1 MPSRVSIIRRRRA
14 FDEGRRSASEANAQN
29 PYDNAALKKLWET
42 GRKAQASGQLTT
54 PVPTLPLGERRAARV
69 QPGQQQRRARIQPR
83 QSGNGNMAERQP
95 SFGKYR
101 KPGATRR
108 YR

>member
-14 FDEGRRSASEANAQN
+14 FDEGRRSASEPNAQN
-29 PYDNAALKKLWET
+29 PYDNPALKKLWET

-54 PVPTLPLGERRAARV
+54 PVPTLPIGERRAARV
-69 QPGQQQRRARIQPR
+69 RPGQQKRARIQPR
-83 QSGNGNMAERQP
+83 QSGNVAERQP